1 MILSALD
8 LDLAQIA
15 VMISATL
22 AAAFVRGLAGFGM
35 AILLVPVL
43 GLAIPPREAVVVA
56 NWLGLLIGLVGVRK
70 IAGQSERSA
79 FTISALAMAATPLG
93 VWLLAVTDPALARLL
108 IALIAIGSF
117 VLVLLPKRPAH
128 HLPGAVETGGTG
140 LASGVLTGFAGMP
153 GPPVVPYYLRRA
165 IPPQLARA
173 SMMTIFLAT
182 SLAGVVAALALGVAT
197 WREPLLAALLFPAV
211 LLGNWLG
218 GQAFGKVGEAA
229 WRIFTGAVL
238 GAAAAAALWRLLQS

>member
-1 MILSALD
+1 MIEGLTYLQLGVALSA
-8 LDLAQIA
+8 A
-15 VMISATL
+15 L

-56 NWLGLLIGLVGVRK
+56 NWLGLLIGLVGIRN
-70 IAGQSERSA
+70 IIGASERSA
-79 FTISALAMAATPLG
+79 LTISAVAIVATPLG
-93 VWLLAVTDPALARLL
+93 VWLLAVTDPSVARLL
-108 IALIAIGSF
+108 IALIALGSF

-128 HLPGAVETGGTG
+128 HLPSAAETTGTG
-140 LASGVLTGFAGMP
+140 LISGVLTGFAGMP

-165 IPPQLARA
+165 IPPGLARA

-182 SLAGVVAALALGVAT
+182 SLAGVASASLLRVAT
-197 WREPLLAALLFPAV
+197 WREPLLAAMLFPTV

-218 GQAFGKVGEAA
+218 SLAFGKIGEAT
-229 WRIFTGAVL
+229 WRSFTGGVL
-238 GAAAAAALWRLLQS
+238 GLAAAAALWRLLQT